1 MRPKH
6 LADPR
11 PERQLDR
18 RILRLGALAGVAGV
32 ILEFAAGAVH
42 PGHVPP
48 NDSVAVFQE
57 YAASSTWTDV
67 HIAQFAGGFLV
78 AIALIILAASMPRT
92 GVSGALA
99 FVAAVAGVL
108 VAAVFAVQMA
118 VDGVA
123 LKWTIDAWMAAAPA
137 DRAAAF
143 FVAESVRDLEKGLSG
158 FFHLLNGTTLLAVG
172 ASIAAGRAYLRVL
185 GWLGIVAGVGFI
197 SGGVA
202 TAHTGFSPASGE
214 ILSPAALV
222 GIVFLVGAAAA
233 MWRSPRARAETTVAP
248 GPFATGSGAVVSQR
262 A

>member
-1 MRPKH
+1 MRPNH
-6 LADPR
+6 HPDPR

-18 RILRLGALAGVAGV
+18 RILRLGALSGVVGV
-32 ILEFAAGAVH
+32 IVEFAAGTLH
-42 PGHVPP
+42 PGHVQP

-57 YAASSTWTDV
+57 YAASSVWTNV
-67 HIAQFAGGFLV
+67 HIAQFVGGFLV

-99 FVAAVAGVL
+99 FVAGVAGVL

-123 LKWTIDAWMAAAPA
+123 LKWTIDAWLAAAPA
-137 DRAAAF
+137 DRPAAL

-158 FFHLLNGTTLLAVG
+158 FFHLLNGTTLLTVG
-172 ASIAAGRAYLRVL
+172 ASIAAGRAYPRAL

-197 SGGVA
+197 AGGVA

-214 ILSPAALV
+214 LLSPAALV
-222 GIVFLVGAAAA
+222 GIVFLVGAAVT
-233 MWRSPRARAETTVAP
+233 MWRSPDRSVDVPVAIRPLTTQ
-248 GPFATGSGAVVSQR
+248 GGAIG
-262 A
+262 